1 MHSKSSFPKLKSPA
15 VLSPMSGVTD
25 VAFRALCKKY
35 GAGLTYTEF
44 VNSTGII
51 RGNLN
56 SSKLLQN
63 DPIEQPVAVQLFGNN
78 EADVVE
84 AARLM
89 EERFDI
95 IDINCGC
102 PAWKVIQ
109 TGAGSAMLNNPEKI
123 GSFINKLAS
132 AVNKPVT
139 VKIRKGIDESTT
151 NAVEIAKIAE
161 NAGAAAIAIH
171 GRTQKQG
178 YSGTAD
184 WDIIKKVKEA
194 VNIPVIG
201 NGDVFTP
208 EVFSQRLEQSG
219 VDYIMI
225 ARGAMGNPF
234 IFTQIN
240 EYLKKRTYGTVARFS
255 LFFEYLE
262 LAEKYAINFETI
274 KSQALYFLKGSDG
287 AAKMRAKMAMCKT
300 VEEFKETMALL
311 VPHTSTS

>member
-1 MHSKSSFPKLKSPA
+1 MA
-15 VLSPMSGVTD
+15 GVTD

-56 SSKLLQN
+56 SSKMLQT

-78 EADVVE
+78 EADVVD
-84 AARLM
+84 AAQLM

-139 VKIRKGIDESTT
+139 VKIRAGIDAQTI
-151 NAVEIAKIAE
+151 NAVAVAKIAE
-161 NAGAAAIAIH
+161 DAGAAAIAIH

-178 YSGTAD
+178 YSGSAD
-184 WDIIKKVKEA
+184 WDIIKQVKEA

-208 EVFSQRLEQSG
+208 ETFSQRLEQSG

-240 EYLKKRTYGTVARFS
+240 GYLKKGTYETVDRFS
-255 LFFEYLE
+255 LFFEYFE
-262 LAEKYAINFETI
+262 LAEKYSINFDTI

-287 AAKMRAKMAMCKT
+287 AAKMRARMAQAKT
-300 VEEFKETMALL
+300 IEEFKQLIPL
-311 VPHTSTS
+311 VHTSTS

>member
-1 MHSKSSFPKLKSPA
+1 MA
-15 VLSPMSGVTD
+15 GVTD

-44 VNSTGII
+44 VNSTGLV
-51 RGNLN
+51 RGNAT
-56 SSKLLQN
+56 SFKMIQT
-63 DPIEQPVAVQLFGNN
+63 DPIEQPVAVQLFGSN
-78 EADVVE
+78 EADVV
-84 AARLM
+84 AAAKML
-89 EERFDI
+89 EDRFDV

-132 AVNKPVT
+132 AVQKPVT
-139 VKIRKGIDESTT
+139 VKIRKGIDENTT
-151 NAVEIAKIAE
+151 NAVKIAKIVE
-161 NAGAAAIAIH
+161 DAGAAAIGIH

-178 YSGTAD
+178 YSGVAD
-184 WDIIKKVKEA
+184 WDIIKQVKEA

-208 EVFSQRLEQSG
+208 EIFSQRLEESG
-219 VDYIMI
+219 VDYVMI
-225 ARGAMGNPF
+225 ARGAIGNPF
-234 IFTQIN
+234 IFTQID
-240 EYLKKRTYGTVARFS
+240 EYLKKGSYETVDRFS

-262 LAEKYAINFETI
+262 LAEKYAINFDTI

-287 AAKMRAKMAMCKT
+287 AAKMRARLAQCKT
-300 VEEFKETMALL
+300 SEEFKENVIYLRVRL
-311 VPHTSTS
+311 G

>member
-1 MHSKSSFPKLKSPA
+1 MA
-15 VLSPMSGVTD
+15 GVTD

-44 VNSTGII
+44 INSTGII

-56 SSKLLQN
+56 SSKMLQT

-78 EADVVE
+78 EADIVE

-89 EERFDI
+89 ENRFDV

-151 NAVEIAKIAE
+151 NAAEIAKIAE
-161 NAGAAAIAIH
+161 DAGAAAIAIH

-184 WDIIKKVKEA
+184 WDIIKQVKEA

-208 EVFSQRLEQSG
+208 ETFSQRLKESG
-219 VDYIMI
+219 VDYVMI

-240 EYLKKRTYGTVARFS
+240 DYLKKGTYETVDRFS
-255 LFFEYLE
+255 LFFEYFE
-262 LAEKYAINFETI
+262 LAEKYSINFETI

-287 AAKMRAKMAMCKT
+287 AAKMRAKMAKAKT
-300 VEEFKETMALL
+300 IEEFKQLIPP
-311 VPHTSTS
+311 VHS